1 MSIDGHE
8 KTSLRMRLRSVH
20 HGCAT
25 DGRVTAPDIP
35 TFAESG
41 VPGYDVESFYG
52 LWAPARTPRE
62 FCPSANGR
70 AGPIHSGCPRQRQGE
85 AARVRNA
92 YGEAVVAS
100 SGVPLER

>member
-25 DGRVTAPDIP
+25 DGRVTAPEIP

-52 LWAPARTPRE
+52 L
-62 FCPSANGR
+62 
-70 AGPIHSGCPRQRQGE
+70 
-85 AARVRNA
+85 
-92 YGEAVVAS
+92 
-100 SGVPLER
+100 

>member
-25 DGRVTAPDIP
+25 DGRVTAPEIP

-52 LWAPARTPRE
+52 LWAPARTPPE
-62 FCPSANGR
+62 ICPSCEWTSRPNPLWVPSAT
-70 AGPIHSGCPRQRQGE
+70 AG
-85 AARVRNA
+85 
-92 YGEAVVAS
+92 
-100 SGVPLER
+100 